1 MSKELKTKITEKESI
16 GLFPEIDLDFPVSKE
31 EVWNNLMFRID
42 QPKRSDRKKSV
53 SLIFRFALA
62 ASLLLLVGI
71 TSFFRLYTKTVESKA
86 GEHRTFAL
94 PDGSYVELNAGS
106 SLWYHPY
113 WFNLSR
119 TVNLDGEAFF
129 KVTHG
134 NQFKVLSNLGETTVL
149 GTSFNIFSRLNEYN
163 VTCFTG
169 KVRVVSSGKNE
180 IIFLNPNEQAYI
192 SNAGDLRLDKEV
204 KAPSVI
210 SWRNNKFFFTGA
222 SVISV
227 IHEIERQYNIKI
239 HYKADPSLTYTGNFS
254 KSLSEKEVLDLV
266 CTSLGL
272 TFESS
277 SITEFQVN

>member
-1 MSKELKTKITEKESI
+1 MSKELDTKIKEKENI

-31 EVWNNLMFRID
+31 EVWNNLMFRMD
-42 QPKRSDRKKSV
+42 KPKQSGRKISV
-53 SLIFRFALA
+53 RLFFRFALA

-71 TSFFRLYTKTVESKA
+71 TSFFRFYTRTVESKA
-86 GEHRTFAL
+86 GEHLTFTL
-94 PDGSYVELNAGS
+94 PDDSYVELNAGS

-119 TVNLDGEAFF
+119 TINLDGEAFF

-134 NQFKVLSNLGETTVL
+134 NQFKVHSNLGETTVL
-149 GTSFNIFSRLNEYN
+149 GTSFNIFSRLSEYN
-163 VTCFTG
+163 VTCLTG

-192 SNAGDLRLDKEV
+192 SKAGDLRLDKEIKV
-204 KAPSVI
+204 PSVI
-210 SWRNNKFFFTGA
+210 SWRDNKFFFTGA

-239 HYKADPSLTYTGNFS
+239 QYKADPSLTYTGNFS

-277 SITEFQVN
+277 SKTEFRIN

>member
-1 MSKELKTKITEKESI
+1 MSKEIKTKISEKEHI

-31 EVWNNLMFRID
+31 EVWNNLMIRM
-42 QPKRSDRKKSV
+42 DRPKKSGRII
-53 SLIFRFALA
+53 SGGLSFRFALA

-86 GEHRTFAL
+86 GEHLTFTL
-94 PDGSYVELNAGS
+94 PDESYVELNAGS

-119 TVNLDGEAFF
+119 NVNLDGEAFF

-134 NQFKVLSNLGETTVL
+134 SQFKVHSNLGETIVL

-169 KVRVVSSGKNE
+169 KVRVVSSGKKE

-192 SNAGDLRLDKEV
+192 SNAGDLRLAKDV
-204 KAPSVI
+204 KASSVI
-210 SWRNNKFFFTGA
+210 SWRDNKFFFTGA

-227 IHEIERQYNIKI
+227 IHVIERQYNINI
-239 HYKADPSLTYTGNFS
+239 QYKADSSLTYSGNFS
-254 KSLSEKEVLDLV
+254 KTLSEKEVLDLV

-277 SITEFQVN
+277 SKTEFRVN

>member
-1 MSKELKTKITEKESI
+1 MSKELKTKISEKENI

-31 EVWNNLMFRID
+31 EVWNNLMNMMDR
-42 QPKRSDRKKSV
+42 PKQSGRKISV

-71 TSFFRLYTKTVESKA
+71 TSFFRLYSKTVESKA
-86 GEHRTFAL
+86 GEHLAFTL
-94 PDGSYVELNAGS
+94 PDDSYVELNAGS

-113 WFNLSR
+113 WFNLSG

-129 KVTHG
+129 KVSHG
-134 NQFKVLSNLGETTVL
+134 SQFKVHSNLGETTVL

-169 KVRVVSSGKNE
+169 KVRVVSSRKTE
-180 IIFLNPNEQAYI
+180 IIFLNPNEQTYI
-192 SNAGDLRLDKEV
+192 SKEGDLHLV
-204 KAPSVI
+204 KKVKSASVI
-210 SWRNNKFFFTGA
+210 SWRDNKFFFTGA

-227 IHEIERQYNIKI
+227 IQEIERQYNIKI
-239 HYKADPSLTYTGNFS
+239 QYKADPGLTYTGNFS
-254 KSLSEKEVLDLV
+254 KTLSEKEVLDLV

-277 SITEFQVN
+277 SKTEFRVN